1 VRSIRLR
8 ALLLGVLLLGLASAQ
23 QVRGADGPA
32 ASLSDY
38 DTLWL
43 AAMGDL
49 IAAARQPPAT
59 PGAPGAPAEVPSF
72 AQASAALNR
81 HVAQLLETLPPTQR
95 LRQQLVLLPLLAE
108 ATAALQAVG
117 DAAQAGDQAALAAAR
132 DWLVD
137 SCVRLR
143 EEAAR
148 P

>member
-1 VRSIRLR
+1 MRSIRLR
-8 ALLLGVLLLGLASAQ
+8 ALLRGVLLLGLATAHP
-23 QVRGADGPA
+23 VRGADGPA

-49 IAAARQPPAT
+49 VAAVRQPPAT
-59 PGAPGAPAEVPSF
+59 PGAPAEALSF
-72 AQASAALNR
+72 AQASSALNR

-108 ATAALQAVG
+108 ATAALQAID
-117 DAAQAGDQAALAAAR
+117 DAAQADDKGALAAAR

-137 SCVRLR
+137 TCARLR
-143 EEAAR
+143 AEAAQ

>member
-1 VRSIRLR
+1 MRSIRLR
-8 ALLLGVLLLGLASAQ
+8 TLLLGVLLLALAAQ
-23 QVRGADGPA
+23 HARGADGPA

-38 DTLWL
+38 DALWL

-49 IAAARQPPAT
+49 IAAVRQPPAT
-59 PGAPGAPAEVPSF
+59 PGAPAQAPSF
-72 AQASAALNR
+72 AQANAALNQ
-81 HVAQLLETLPPTQR
+81 HVAQLLEMLPPTQR

-117 DAAQAGDQAALAAAR
+117 DAAQAGDQAGLAAAR

-137 SCVRLR
+137 SCARLR
-143 EEAAR
+143 EEAAQ

>member
-8 ALLLGVLLLGLASAQ
+8 ALLLGVLLLGLAAAYP
-23 QVRGADGPA
+23 VRGADGPA

-59 PGAPGAPAEVPSF
+59 PGAPAEVPSF

-137 SCVRLR
+137 SCARLR